1 MRSRMVWAIVAGL
14 VTLVVAGMAL
24 ASQHGAQTDDA
35 TATFS
40 ATTVKRTK
48 TRTCQGADGTYK
60 VTHAV
65 VEGEVTAADPAL
77 LAGKLRLHLKS
88 VYNDTEDLGWVTG
101 KAHIRNEAADPD
113 TRARASFRAVNAGGN
128 LEGILIGGAGAPHWK
143 LLATFSA
150 TLADNGAVSN
160 GRIGNPTS
168 ENSALLY
175 RGGCRSGD
183 TGPSA
188 ASERGK
194 KKGHA
199 KGRP

>member
-1 MRSRMVWAIVAGL
+1 MRKRTTWASVAGVL
-14 VTLVVAGMAL
+14 ALLVAGMAL
-24 ASQHGAQTDDA
+24 ASEHGAQTDDA

-40 ATTVKRTK
+40 ATQVKRSK

-60 VTHAV
+60 ITHAV

-77 LAGKLRLHLKS
+77 LGGKLRLHLKS

-101 KAHIRNEAADPD
+101 KAHIRNEGVDPA
-113 TRARASFRAVNAGGN
+113 TRARASFKAVNVGGN
-128 LEGILIGGAGAPHWK
+128 LEGLLVGGAGAPHWK

-150 TLADNGAVSN
+150 TLADSGAVSN
-160 GRIGNPTS
+160 GKIGEPTS
-168 ENSALLY
+168 ENAALLY
-175 RGGCRSGD
+175 RRGCRSED

-188 ASERGK
+188 TSERGK
-194 KKGHA
+194 KKGHD